1 MDSNIISV
9 IVISIVLCISSIS
22 GILLLNKINN
32 PEKKLPGI
40 ITASDKDYSQYQ
52 TIPNMPTYL

>member
-32 PEKKLPGI
+32 PEKKLPGV
-40 ITASDKDYSQYQ
+40 SDKDYSQYLN
-52 TIPNMPTYL
+52 TAT